1 MKQYSRQLPT
11 KIMQQINK
19 LKATLHEQVRDE
31 VKENRHADHAID
43 PIFLNRWSPRA
54 FSSEPIDDE
63 VLMSVLE
70 AARWAPSS
78 YNEQP
83 WRFLI
88 ARSEADRA
96 RFLDF
101 LLPMNQAWA
110 KDAPVLLVL
119 LSKKTFSHN
128 DKPNKVYQL
137 DAGTASGYLML
148 QAVQND
154 LYVHGMAG
162 FDADKARETL
172 NVPDDYDILAVY
184 AIGKRGETSQ
194 LPEEMQE
201 REIPSGRKPL
211 SEIMME
217 GEFTQN

>member
-1 MKQYSRQLPT
+1 
-11 KIMQQINK
+11 MQQINK

-31 VKENRHADHAID
+31 VKEYRHADHAID

-78 YNEQP
+78 FNEQP

-88 ARSEADRA
+88 ARSEEDRV
-96 RFLDF
+96 RFVDF

-110 KDAPVLLVL
+110 KDAPVLLVII
-119 LSKKTFSHN
+119 SKKTFSHN
-128 DKPNKVYQL
+128 GTPNKVHHL

-148 QAVQND
+148 QAVQNG

-162 FDADKARETL
+162 FDDVKARETL
-172 NVPDDYDILAVY
+172 NVPDDFDILAVY
-184 AIGKRGETSQ
+184 AIGQRGETSQ

-201 REIPSGRKPL
+201 REVPSGRKPL
-211 SEIMME
+211 SELVME
-217 GEFTQN
+217 GGFAQN